1 MVEKEVKIVNK
12 LGIHARP
19 ATSFV
24 QIAEKFKS
32 NIVVIKEE
40 DGLEVNGKS
49 ILGMMMLVAP
59 KGTKIKIRAEGPDEK
74 EALKALVKLVE
85 DGFGEE

>member
-24 QIAEKFKS
+24 QLAEKFKS
-32 NIVVIKEE
+32 NITVEK
-40 DGLEVNGKS
+40 DGMEVNGKS

-59 KGTKIKIRAEGPDEK
+59 KGTKIKIKADGPDEK

>member
-1 MVEKEVKIVNK
+1 MVEKEVEIVNR

-19 ATSFV
+19 ATKFV
-24 QIAEKFKS
+24 ETAEKFQS
-32 NIVVIKEE
+32 NIIVEK
-40 DGLEVNGKS
+40 DGFEVNGKS

-59 KGTKIKIRAEGPDEK
+59 KGTKIKIKADGPDEE

>member
-1 MVEKEVKIVNK
+1 MVEKEVEIVNK

-24 QIAEKFKS
+24 QLAEKFQS
-32 NIVVIKEE
+32 NIVVEK
-40 DGLEVNGKS
+40 DGFEVNGKS

-59 KGTKIKIRAEGPDEK
+59 KGTKIKIRADGPDEE

>member
-1 MVEKEVKIVNK
+1 MVEKEVEIVNK

-19 ATSFV
+19 ATKFV
-24 QIAEKFKS
+24 ETAEKFQS
-32 NIVVIKEE
+32 NIIVEK
-40 DGLEVNGKS
+40 DGFEVNGKS

-59 KGTKIKIRAEGPDEK
+59 KGTKIKIKADGPDEE

>member
-24 QIAEKFKS
+24 QLAEKFKS
-32 NIVVIKEE
+32 NIIVEK
-40 DGLEVNGKS
+40 DGFEVNGKS

-59 KGTKIKIRAEGPDEK
+59 KGTKIKIKADGPDEK
-74 EALKALVKLVE
+74 EALEALVKLVE
-85 DGFGEE
+85 EGFGEE

>member
-1 MVEKEVKIVNK
+1 MVEKEVEIVNK

-32 NIVVIKEE
+32 NIIVEK
-40 DGLEVNGKS
+40 DGFEVNGKS

-59 KGTKIKIRAEGPDEK
+59 KGTKIKIKVDGPDEE
-74 EALKALVKLVE
+74 EALNALVKLVE

>member
-1 MVEKEVKIVNK
+1 MVEKEVEIVNK

-24 QIAEKFKS
+24 QLAEKFKS
-32 NIVVIKEE
+32 NIVVEK
-40 DGLEVNGKS
+40 DGFEVNGKS

-59 KGTKIKIRAEGPDEK
+59 KGSRIKIKANGPDEK
-74 EALKALVKLVE
+74 KALEALVKLVE

>member
-1 MVEKEVKIVNK
+1 MVEKEVEIVNK

-24 QIAEKFKS
+24 QLAEKFQS
-32 NIVVIKEE
+32 NVIVEK
-40 DGLEVNGKS
+40 DGFEVNGKS

-59 KGTKIKIRAEGPDEK
+59 KGTKIKIKVDGPDEE
-74 EALKALVKLVE
+74 EALRALVKLVE

>member
-1 MVEKEVKIVNK
+1 MVEKEVEIVNK

-24 QIAEKFKS
+24 QLAEKFKS
-32 NIVVIKEE
+32 NIVVEK
-40 DGLEVNGKS
+40 DGFEVNGKS

-59 KGTKIKIRAEGPDEK
+59 KGTKIKIKVDGPDEK
-74 EALKALVKLVE
+74 EALEALVKLVE

>member
-1 MVEKEVKIVNK
+1 MVEKEVEIVNK

-24 QIAEKFKS
+24 QIAEKFQS
-32 NIVVIKEE
+32 NIIVEK
-40 DGLEVNGKS
+40 DGFEVNGKS

-59 KGTKIKIRAEGPDEK
+59 KGTKIKIKADGPDEK
-74 EALKALVKLVE
+74 EALEALVKLVE

>member
-1 MVEKEVKIVNK
+1 MVEKEVEIVNK

-24 QIAEKFKS
+24 QLAEKFQS
-32 NIVVIKEE
+32 NIIVEK
-40 DGLEVNGKS
+40 DGFEVNGKS

-59 KGTKIKIRAEGPDEK
+59 KGTKIKIKADGPDEK

>member
-1 MVEKEVKIVNK
+1 MVEKEVKIKNK

-24 QIAEKFKS
+24 QLAEKFKS
-32 NIVVIKEE
+32 NITVEK
-40 DGLEVNGKS
+40 DGMEVNGKS

-59 KGTKIKIRAEGPDEK
+59 RGTKIRIRADGPDEK
-74 EALKALVKLVE
+74 EALRALVKLVE